1 LEVVALSDALSSMVT
16 LLSKAMVVPENV
28 PRRISI
34 VWEFVSATRNT
45 CEIPE
50 IVFKVTKKFG
60 VLHATLPR
68 VVHEVPVAEDA

>member
-1 LEVVALSDALSSMVT
+1 MEVAVLSDALSRIVPS
-16 LLSKAMVVPENV
+16 LSKVIVVPEIV
-28 PRRISI
+28 PRRISL
-34 VWEFVSATRNT
+34 VREVVSATRNT

-68 VVHEVPVAEDA
+68 VVHEEPVAEDA